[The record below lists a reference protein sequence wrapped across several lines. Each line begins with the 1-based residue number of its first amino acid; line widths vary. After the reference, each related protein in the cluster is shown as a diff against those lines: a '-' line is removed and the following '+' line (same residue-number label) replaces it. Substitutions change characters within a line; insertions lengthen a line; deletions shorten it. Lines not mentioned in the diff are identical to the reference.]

1 MAVNDYD
8 KVLAKERF
16 HRRCLYGIH
25 TNGDEA
31 LPEISSWE
39 RMGTGRVDDSLWH
52 LNGVDDF
59 RGLNTGGGRR
69 SRMSDDG
76 HGLSQRG
83 IPSARRDARQRVRG
97 KQVQYGQV
105 LGDEYAIKALKAERT
120 FSIQK
125 VGDMCLLK
133 ICSPGQGRTGQESAI
148 NSPQDFQAK
157 ILVKS
162 IERHIL
168 TIA

>member
-31 LPEISSWE
+31 LPEFSSGK

-52 LNGVDDF
+52 LNGIDNF
-59 RGLNTGGGRR
+59 RGLNAGGGRR
-69 SRMSDDG
+69 RRMSDDG

-83 IPSARRDARQRVRG
+83 IPSVRVDARQRVRG
-97 KQVQYGQV
+97 KQVKYGQI
-105 LGDEYAIKALKAERT
+105 LGDEYAIKALEANRSSSRKR
-120 FSIQK
+120 
-125 VGDMCLLK
+125 
-133 ICSPGQGRTGQESAI
+133 
-148 NSPQDFQAK
+148 PQMA
-157 ILVKS
+157 
-162 IERHIL
+162 
-168 TIA
+168 